1 MLCSITNV
9 KVFDKTK
16 GDFSMEEKG
25 KKASK
30 MMNQEQIFKI
40 MLSMTFI
47 VSAVFFLKIFFR
59 RHGAEH
65 LR

>member
-1 MLCSITNV
+1 
-9 KVFDKTK
+9 
-16 GDFSMEEKG
+16 MEEKG

-47 VSAVFFLKIFFR
+47 VSAVFFLKNIFSKAW
-59 RHGAEH
+59 AEH
-65 LR
+65 LQSGRVLRYFRL

>member
-1 MLCSITNV
+1 
-9 KVFDKTK
+9 
-16 GDFSMEEKG
+16 MEEKG
-25 KKASK
+25 EKASK

>member
-1 MLCSITNV
+1 
-9 KVFDKTK
+9 
-16 GDFSMEEKG
+16 MEEKG

-47 VSAVFFLKIFFR
+47 VSAVFFLKIFR
-59 RHGAEH
+59 RIGPATEVIK
-65 LR
+65 LSVASSTIVSFFILKI